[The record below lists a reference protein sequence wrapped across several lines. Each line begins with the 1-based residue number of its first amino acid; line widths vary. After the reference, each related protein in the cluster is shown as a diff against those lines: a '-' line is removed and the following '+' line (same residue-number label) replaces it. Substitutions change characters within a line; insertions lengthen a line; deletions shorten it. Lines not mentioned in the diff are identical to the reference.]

1 MYTAMEVRIPRTI
14 YFLKGFGLQGPLIW
28 HTPNRKEYPTSYHIL
43 LSYPSRKLEFQTI

>member
-1 MYTAMEVRIPRTI
+1 MSTAMEVRIPRTI

-28 HTPNRKEYPTSYHIL
+28 HTPNRTTSYHIF